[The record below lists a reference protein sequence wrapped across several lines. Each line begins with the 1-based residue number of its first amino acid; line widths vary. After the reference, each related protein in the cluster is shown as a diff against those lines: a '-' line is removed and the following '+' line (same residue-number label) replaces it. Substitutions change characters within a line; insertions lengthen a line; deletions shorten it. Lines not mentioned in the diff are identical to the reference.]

1 MPGSLVR
8 LRQREPARL
17 VVENRLEQETTV
29 HRHGIRLPNAM
40 DGVPGLTQPP
50 IRPGESFIYEFTPPD
65 AGTFWYHPHANS
77 LEQLGRGLTA
87 AVIVEARQPVAVD
100 SDLVWMLS
108 DWRLTEDGGNRMEA
122 GVSGRVGNTVS
133 LNGRVSE
140 AEAFRSGERVCSSA
154 SREGVDTV
162 VDATGAAPCYRD
174 GRSLHS
180 FGTGLQMCSP
190 HVEPS

>member
-17 VVENRLEQETTV
+17 VVENRLDQETTV

-108 DWRLTEDGGNRMEA
+108 DWRLTEDGGNRMEPGCPAASAIRCHLTA
-122 GVSGRVGNTVS
+122 GCRRLKLSGR
-133 LNGRVSE
+133 
-140 AEAFRSGERVCSSA
+140 ASA
-154 SREGVDTV
+154 S
-162 VDATGAAPCYRD
+162 AAA
-174 GRSLHS
+174 
-180 FGTGLQMCSP
+180 LQ
-190 HVEPS
+190 EKE